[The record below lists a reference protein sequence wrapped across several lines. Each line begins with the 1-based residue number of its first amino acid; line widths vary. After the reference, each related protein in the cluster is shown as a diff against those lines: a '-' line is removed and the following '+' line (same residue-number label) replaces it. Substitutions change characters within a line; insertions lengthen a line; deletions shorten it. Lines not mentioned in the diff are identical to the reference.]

1 MPTRTPRIATLRRR
15 GFVHFDL
22 RLWRMTSGLRWRI
35 ALGILLG
42 LLALAIG
49 IARFAFL
56 GQFLARLF
64 RAAPTAELVVPL
76 VGALA
81 AILLRPWL
89 DHVRTMIAHRT
100 ASTRAGGAAPAA
112 LRQDRRTR
120 SRLVRRGA
128 YRRRDAVDH
137 RRRRAVA
144 DLLRPVHPAG
154 VDRRL
159 RAAGDLR
166 LHGVLGCPRRHGDA
180 AAPRCSPWWR
190 PGWCTSAPARR
201 RASGRAPS
209 RHSARSSSTRCRACR
224 P

>member
-1 MPTRTPRIATLRRR
+1 MLTRTPRIATLRGR

-42 LLALAIG
+42 LLALAVG

-64 RAAPTAELVVPL
+64 RARAGRRTGGAAGGRARRHPAASLARPHAHHDRAPHR
-76 VGALA
+76 GA
-81 AILLRPWL
+81 
-89 DHVRTMIAHRT
+89 
-100 ASTRAGGAAPAA
+100 RAGGAARAA

-128 YRRRDAVDH
+128 HRRRDAVDH

-166 LHGVLGCPRRHGDA
+166 LHGVLGCAGRHRDAVRRAVH
-180 AAPRCSPWWR
+180 
-190 PGWCTSAPARR
+190 PGGARRWCTSAPARR
-201 RASGRAPS
+201 RASGRARS
-209 RHSARSSSTRCRACR
+209 RRSARSSSTRCRACR
-224 P
+224 R